1 MRWKLAMILF
11 LLNIFDDSLAALYI
25 RRVSSGEAL
34 QAGVISIL
42 LTVVIAYSVINYVKD
57 WRYLIPIALGSG
69 IGTYITVTLD
79 LMR

>member
-1 MRWKLAMILF
+1 MILF
-11 LLNIFDDSLAALYI
+11 LLNITDDSLAALYV

-42 LTVVIAYSVINYVKD
+42 LTIVIAYSVINYVRD

-69 IGTYITVTLD
+69 LGTYLTLLLD
-79 LMR
+79 VGK